1 MKFTHQMIAAA
12 ASALLAGSA
21 AAVATPDEI
30 KQLGTTLTAWGAE
43 KAGNKEGTIPAY
55 AGGLTKTPA
64 GVSVPA
70 DGKLPN
76 PYASEKPLFSIDAKN
91 VQQYTDK
98 MTAGEIELIRR
109 YPGYRLDIYP
119 THRSF
124 PEMSKTHQQNAI
136 KNAANPECKTTAD
149 GTGLRGCWG
158 GVPFPVPKSGIEVM
172 WNHNIRWR
180 STYEYR
186 AESRLVGASG
196 ETLLNQSQAYC
207 EYPYWEADFTPYEGG
222 GQYLQRFVN
231 VSIGPARDAGNVSM
245 IFFPLQNDTMDQR
258 TWSYTPGQRRVRLAP
273 EFSYDTPSAQMGGAM
288 NYDEIGL
295 FAGKMDRY
303 DFKLVGKQEKYV
315 AANAYNIVFGKDRA
329 AILGKQFVQ
338 PAVSRFELRRV
349 WVVEA
354 TLKAGKRHVAPRRT
368 FYIDEDSWTALAAEV
383 YDSSGKLTR
392 VQEGYSLTDYTSGT
406 WLSASFFSSY
416 DLPKAQYAAVNLV
429 GIMDGGFYHKLA
441 ARRPDRSLTPESLA
455 ASGLR

>member
-1 MKFTHQMIAAA
+1 MKLTHQMIAAA
-12 ASALLAGSA
+12 VALLAAGSA
-21 AAVATPDEI
+21 AAVVTPDEA

-43 KAGNKEGTIPAY
+43 KAGNKDGSIPAY
-55 AGGLTKTPA
+55 TGGLTKTPA

-70 DGKLPN
+70 DGRLPN

-91 VQQYTDK
+91 VQQYADK
-98 MTAGEIELIRR
+98 LTPGEIELIRR

-119 THRSF
+119 GHRSF
-124 PEMSKTHQQNAI
+124 PEMSKEHQQNSI
-136 KNAANPECKTTAD
+136 KNASNAECKTTPD

-158 GVPFPVPKSGIEVM
+158 GTPFPVPKTGSEAM
-172 WNHNIRWR
+172 WNHLVRWR

-186 AESRLVGASG
+186 GESRLVGAGG
-196 ETLLNQSQAYC
+196 ETLLNQSQAYV
-207 EYPYWEADFTPYEGG
+207 EFPYWEPDVKAYDGA

-315 AANAYNIVFGKDRA
+315 VSNGYGVIFGKNHA
-329 AILGKQFVQ
+329 MLGKQFLA
-338 PAVSRFELRRV
+338 PEANRYELRRV

-354 TLKAGKRHVAPRRT
+354 TLKAGKRHVAPKRT
-368 FYIDEDSWTALAAEV
+368 FYIDEDSWTAVAAEV
-383 YDSSGKLTR
+383 YDNSGKLSR
-392 VQEGYSLTDYTSGT
+392 VQQGYSVTDYTTGT
-406 WLSASFFSSY
+406 WLSASFFTSY
-416 DLPKAQYAAVNLV
+416 DLPKAQYAAVNLI
-429 GIMDGGFYHKLA
+429 GIMDGGFYRKLA
-441 ARRPDRSLTPESLA
+441 ARRPDRALTPESLA